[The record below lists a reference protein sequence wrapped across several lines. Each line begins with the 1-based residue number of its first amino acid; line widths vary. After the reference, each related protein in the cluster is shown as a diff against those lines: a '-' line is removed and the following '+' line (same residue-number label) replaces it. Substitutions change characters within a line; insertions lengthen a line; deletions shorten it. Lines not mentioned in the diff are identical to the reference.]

1 MSTTQLAR
9 ELRQSRASVNEHL
22 AVLRNAGLLTSRRSG
37 RSVLYRQTPMA
48 EYVIGAQQDRG
59 GVLRST
65 APGTVV
71 TASQVA
77 RTGPGESLAR

>member
-9 ELRQSRASVNEHL
+9 ELRQSPASVNEHL

-37 RSVLYRQTPMA
+37 RNVLYRQTPLA
-48 EYVIGAQQDRG
+48 EYIVGAQEDRA

-65 APGTVV
+65 APSAAVG
-71 TASQVA
+71 ASRVA
-77 RTGPGESLAR
+77 RAGSGEDPAR